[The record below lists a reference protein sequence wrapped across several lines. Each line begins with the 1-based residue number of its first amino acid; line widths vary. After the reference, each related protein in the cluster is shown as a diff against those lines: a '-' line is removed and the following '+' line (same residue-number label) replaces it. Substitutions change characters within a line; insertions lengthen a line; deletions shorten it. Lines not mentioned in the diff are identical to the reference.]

1 MWCSRRVECASVSPA
16 AIVTTRVHVAR
27 GRRSRHDG
35 PGTFEVVERN
45 VRSVNRR
52 IRRLTASLAITALAV
67 SGCTSPPGAVE
78 VDVYDDFELL
88 ELEFERAHLNLGTGE
103 EQGHLG
109 FGWSMPEQPRHGRP
123 FVWAMGAESEVT
135 FFLSAPRRLELG
147 LVGRPFVFP
156 GCPVQEVE
164 VALNGSVVGRAE
176 VPTQRKRLRLPLP
189 VEATRTGTNR
199 LRLSYAYHRRP
210 SDVVGSGDVRSLAV
224 AWESVDL
231 VGCRPDEPP
240 HRDPEKQGVVVL
252 PPSTAVSVALA
263 PGGPGRLMID
273 ELRGRDGEV
282 CATWEIDGNEIQ
294 SLGCWAAEGGPV
306 VQPLPAHRREPAR
319 LKLVASAASA
329 DFQLVRAR
337 VVGRSDPQPRRT
349 GPDRVAARTDTSV
362 VLYVVD
368 TLRADRLGCYGYHR
382 STSPRL
388 DRLAEHGIVFDNVVA
403 ESSWTKPTVTSLL
416 SGLGGLEH
424 GVVDRNHKVVDDLP
438 WLAAMLG
445 DAGYRTAAFTAN
457 AYLTRPAGYARGFDT
472 FEFEPQD
479 ASTTTR
485 KAIAWLEASPD
496 DRPFLLWVH
505 TVDPHAP
512 YQPRERFRR
521 EFAPNVEDRR
531 IGTVDFLRRFGSKE
545 FPRTP
550 QNYDHLNNL
559 YDAEVAQN
567 DEAFGELLDALDRRG
582 RTATTMIVFVSD
594 HGESLGERDV
604 VGHGLNL
611 YDETVKVPLVV
622 LPPGGTETRR
632 SRTMVTQTDLVPTVL
647 DVVGLPAPHELS
659 GRALTPLWDQADAGW
674 ADRTAVSFLNTEGR
688 HGLGVRRGRWK
699 AIEPLGTGFSHGRE
713 LYDLKRDP
721 AEQHDVI
728 EQRPVMAAWLIS
740 IGRRAILDAPQPVDI
755 ERGPSQKERDALRA
769 LGYLQ

>member
-1 MWCSRRVECASVSPA
+1 MRW
-16 AIVTTRVHVAR
+16 
-27 GRRSRHDG
+27 
-35 PGTFEVVERN
+35 
-45 VRSVNRR
+45 
-52 IRRLTASLAITALAV
+52 LTVLPAITVLAV
-67 SGCTSPPGAVE
+67 FGCTPPRSE
-78 VDVYDDFELL
+78 VDVDFHSDFELL
-88 ELEFERAHLNLGTGE
+88 ELEFEKAHFNLGTGE
-103 EQGHLG
+103 GRGHLG
-109 FGWSMPEQPRHGRP
+109 FGWSMPEQPRP
-123 FVWAMGAESEVT
+123 DQSFVWAMGAESEVT

-164 VALNGSVVGRAE
+164 VALNGSVVGRVE
-176 VPTQRKRLRLPLP
+176 VPRQRQRLRLPLP
-189 VEATRTGTNR
+189 VEATRAGTNR

-210 SDVVGSGDVRSLAV
+210 SDVVESGDVRSLAV
-224 AWESVDL
+224 AWELVDL

-240 HRDPEKQGVVVL
+240 HRDPEVQGVVVL
-252 PPSTAVSVALA
+252 PPSTAVAVTLA
-263 PGGPGRLMID
+263 PGGPRRLMID
-273 ELRGRDGEV
+273 ELQGWEGEV
-282 CATWEIDGNEIQ
+282 CATWEVDGNEIQ
-294 SLGCWAAEGGPV
+294 SLGCWAADGGSV
-306 VQPLPAHRREPAR
+306 VQRLPAHRQEPAR
-319 LKLVASAASA
+319 LKLVASAAPA
-329 DFQLVRAR
+329 DLQLVGAR

-349 GPDRVAARTDTSV
+349 GPDPAAARTATSV

-388 DRLAEHGIVFDNVVA
+388 DRLAEHGIVFENVVA

-438 WLAAMLG
+438 WLAAMLA

-457 AYLTRPAGYARGFDT
+457 AYLTRHAGYARGFDT
-472 FEFEPQD
+472 FEFEPED

-485 KAIAWLEASPD
+485 KAIAWLETSPE

-512 YQPRERFRR
+512 YQPRERFRQ
-521 EFAPNVEDRR
+521 EFAPAVEDRR
-531 IGTVDFLRRFGSKE
+531 IGTVDFLRRFGSRE
-545 FPRTP
+545 FPKTTE
-550 QNYDHLNNL
+550 NYDHLNNL

-567 DEAFGELLDALDRRG
+567 DEAFGELLDALERRG
-582 RTATTMIVFVSD
+582 RTATTLIVFVSD
-594 HGESLGERDV
+594 HGESLGERGV

-622 LPPGGTETRR
+622 HPPGGTDTRR
-632 SRTMVTQTDLVPTVL
+632 SGTMVTQTDLVPTVL
-647 DVVGLPAPHELS
+647 DVVGLPAPRELP
-659 GRALTPLWDQADAGW
+659 GRSLKPLWDQADSGW
-674 ADRTAVSFLNTEGR
+674 ADRTAVTFLHTEGR

-713 LYDLKRDP
+713 LYDVADDP

-728 EQRPVMAAWLIS
+728 DQRPVMAAWLIS

-755 ERGPSQKERDALRA
+755 ERGPSKMERDALRA